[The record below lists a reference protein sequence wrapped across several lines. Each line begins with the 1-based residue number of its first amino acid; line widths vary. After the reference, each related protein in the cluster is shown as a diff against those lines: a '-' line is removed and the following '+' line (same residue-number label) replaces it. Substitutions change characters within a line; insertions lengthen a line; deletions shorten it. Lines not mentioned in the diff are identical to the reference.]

1 MKALRSTIA
10 LIALSIPSSIAAQTS
25 PSAAGTYVITQGTA
39 GNTPVTILLDSVNG
53 KTWILGQ
60 VDEAGR
66 TLPAG
71 QTGSATWI
79 PLSFAAKVPPSP
91 PR

>member
-1 MKALRSTIA
+1 MKAPLFTIA
-10 LIALSIPSSIAAQTS
+10 LIALSISPAASAQTL
-25 PSAAGTYVITQGTA
+25 PSQAGTYVVIQATI
-39 GNTPVTILLDSVNG
+39 GNTPTTILLDSVNG
-53 KTWILGQ
+53 KSWFLGQ

-71 QTGSATWI
+71 QAGSATWI
-79 PLSFAAKVPPSP
+79 PLPFAAKVPPSP

>member
-1 MKALRSTIA
+1 MKRLWFTIA
-10 LIALSIPSSIAAQTS
+10 LMALSFSTPIAAQTS
-25 PSAAGTYVITQGTA
+25 PSPAGTYVIIQATI
-39 GNTPVTILLDSVNG
+39 GNTPTTILLDSVNG
-53 KTWILGQ
+53 KSWFLAQ

-71 QTGSATWI
+71 QGGSATWI